1 MAVIKSADKV
11 CAIRAVEDTLINRG
25 SISAYILVE
34 ATGFNG
40 LRVSRRVRIGYE
52 SRVSAD
58 KAKEMMQN
66 LREANNSGKYD
77 SAGPVGPVIVGR
89 FVQEM

>member
-1 MAVIKSADKV
+1 MTVVKSANKV
-11 CAIRAVEDTLINRG
+11 CAISAVEDTSINRG
-25 SISAYILVE
+25 SISAYTLVE

-40 LRVSRRVRIGYE
+40 LRVFRRVRIGYE
-52 SRVSAD
+52 FGVSAD

-77 SAGPVGPVIVGR
+77 SAGPVIVGR

>member
-11 CAIRAVEDTLINRG
+11 CAIRAVDNVDNNRG
-25 SISAYILVE
+25 SISAYTLVE

-40 LRVSRRVRIGYE
+40 LRVFRRVRIGYE
-52 SRVSAD
+52 FGVSAD

-66 LREANNSGKYD
+66 LREANQSGNYD
-77 SAGPVGPVIVGR
+77 TAKPIIVGR
-89 FVQEM
+89 FVQDM

>member
-11 CAIRAVEDTLINRG
+11 CAIRAVDNVDNNRG
-25 SISAYILVE
+25 SISAYTLVE

-40 LRVSRRVRIGYE
+40 LRVFRRVRIGYE
-52 SRVSAD
+52 FGVSAD

-77 SAGPVGPVIVGR
+77 SAGPVIVGR
-89 FVQEM
+89 FVQDM